1 MTEDSWL
8 DGLVETM
15 LPVEGYVAANE
26 LADDEDGIKAA
37 TVMLDMLVET
47 GRAIAILT
55 ILGDKKEWMYG
66 RLYSRPI

>member
-15 LPVEGYVAANE
+15 LPTEGYVAANE

-47 GRAIAILT
+47 GRAIAILSM
-55 ILGDKKEWMYG
+55 LGDKKEWMYG
-66 RLYSRPI
+66 RLRSV